1 MQVVILAGGLGSR
14 LAEETV
20 SLPKPMVSI
29 GHDPILVHIMR
40 FFAAQGHTEFV
51 VALGFKGAVIKDYF
65 RNFSQN
71 NSSLRI
77 RTTDSTVEVL
87 NGTENNWVIDLIDTG
102 LESGTGGRL
111 RKLEPYLKERF
122 LMTYGDGLSN
132 VNLPALIALHDRTK
146 SLATVTAVQPPARF
160 GGLEI
165 EGDIVKSFREKSK
178 SDVAWVN
185 GGFFVLE
192 KSILEFISTDET
204 AFEEEPLQ
212 NLAIQGELA
221 AYRHS
226 GFWQPMDT
234 LKDKMH
240 LEEIWQS
247 GNAPWAE
254 M

>member
-111 RKLEPYLKERF
+111 RKLEPYLKDRF

-160 GGLEI
+160 GSLEI
-165 EGDIVKSFREKSK
+165 EGDTVKSFREKSK

-192 KSILEFISTDET
+192 KSILEYISTDET

-212 NLAIQGELA
+212 KLAIQGELA

-254 M
+254 L

>member
-132 VNLPALIALHDRTK
+132 CLLYT
-146 SLATVTAVQPPARF
+146 
-160 GGLEI
+160 
-165 EGDIVKSFREKSK
+165 
-178 SDVAWVN
+178 SDAA
-185 GGFFVLE
+185 
-192 KSILEFISTDET
+192 DE
-204 AFEEEPLQ
+204 
-212 NLAIQGELA
+212 
-221 AYRHS
+221 
-226 GFWQPMDT
+226 
-234 LKDKMH
+234 
-240 LEEIWQS
+240 
-247 GNAPWAE
+247 
-254 M
+254 

>member
-87 NGTENNWVIDLIDTG
+87 NGTEDNWVIDLIDTG